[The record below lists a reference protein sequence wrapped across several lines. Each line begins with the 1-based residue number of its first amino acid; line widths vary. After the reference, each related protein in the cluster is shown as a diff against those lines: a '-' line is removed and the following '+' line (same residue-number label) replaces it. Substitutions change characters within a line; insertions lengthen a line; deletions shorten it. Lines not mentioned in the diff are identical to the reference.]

1 MARRKQSKKQAKA
14 SYIKAEPDPAG
25 NYVLY
30 GFEKANIGNTGFL
43 AFDKSNPMTIYK
55 IVDDIHDAAVFKSGS
70 NKKSSKAT
78 PAAWCE
84 LINKDFSSWMFHLV
98 KTSF

>member
-1 MARRKQSKKQAKA
+1 MARRKLKLAHQE

-43 AFDKSNPMTIYK
+43 AFDKSNPVTIYK
-55 IVDDIHDAAVFKSGS
+55 IVDDIHDAAVFKSDGS
-70 NKKSSKAT
+70 KKSSKAT